1 MNVHMNA
8 GYLKAEIA
16 RLIDAYPE
24 LAEDETLRADMID
37 GETDLNRVIGECLGA
52 RRESETMVTAI
63 SLRIGDLAERKARYQ
78 RKADA
83 MKALIQ
89 SIMESAGLHKLAL
102 PEATLSILSGRT
114 SVNVTDVNELPQGFY
129 STERKA
135 DKKALK
141 SALEKGEAIPG
152 AELVMG
158 EDTLT
163 VRVK

>member
-1 MNVHMNA
+1 
-8 GYLKAEIA
+8 
-16 RLIDAYPE
+16 
-24 LAEDETLRADMID
+24 
-37 GETDLNRVIGECLGA
+37 
-52 RRESETMVTAI
+52 MVTAI